1 MDYLVFNTY
10 DKKMK
15 PEKANTSDQT
25 LVTGILQ
32 GKNQLFGNLYQK
44 YHPKILSRCS
54 SITKDQE
61 EAKDM
66 AQDILLKAFDH
77 LSGYRAEASF
87 STWLYAITTNHYI
100 EYYRRKNQR
109 KFVGLEEASRLSE
122 KDRELSEAGFRQ
134 EVIDHLLLSIDKMP
148 LPDKELLFLR
158 YEKDLSI
165 KDLQKKLHLSSSGVK
180 MRLMRVRQRLKKECV
195 RFA

>member
-1 MDYLVFNTY
+1 
-10 DKKMK
+10 MK